1 MITQSIFVV
10 APALHRHID
19 AGIAAGRSQEA
30 VKPLKKWFL
39 KPEVGVARSTTHQA
53 ERTLGMATRFLEE
66 VKDAIGRAA
75 REGEDVPPR
84 IRSVHEKPGHATP
97 EFRTMAIP
105 VGDSMEGA
113 SPEIL
118 SGTIARYA
126 EAKRP
131 DCLLL
136 AMEAQMDSADGE
148 HQTVLIAEARD
159 RTGTRMYYV
168 QPYRGG
174 DSRVDWDEPV
184 RGGWCDPGED
194 EMILDAAFPLRV
206 EMGADLPRSRR
217 QMMD

>member
-1 MITQSIFVV
+1 
-10 APALHRHID
+10 
-19 AGIAAGRSQEA
+19 
-30 VKPLKKWFL
+30 
-39 KPEVGVARSTTHQA
+39 VARSRTQQA

-105 VGDSMEGA
+105 VPDAMGGA

-136 AMEAQMDSADGE
+136 AMEAQMDDDDGDSRS
-148 HQTVLIAEARD
+148 VLIAEARD

-174 DSRVDWDEPV
+174 ESRVDWDEPV
-184 RGGWCDPGED
+184 MGGWRDPGED

-206 EMGADLPRSRR
+206 ERDMERPRSRR
-217 QMMD
+217 EMLD